1 MEQEVSFETL
11 LEKHR
16 IVVERYINFR
26 LPNSYDADDVIQET
40 FCAAYVGFD
49 KLQNKELFKPW
60 LLSIAKNQCN
70 MWFRKRYGR
79 DNISLEEIGDIS
91 DASKQEDD
99 IALEVLDLLP
109 KQSAELLKMVMQGYK
124 QSEIAERLEIPIGT
138 LKVVFIM
145 RKSSFVLCVPL
156 NNLRCLRKVER
167 L

>member
-16 IVVERYINFR
+16 IVIERYINFR

-79 DNISLEEIGDIS
+79 DNISLDEIGDIS
-91 DASKQEDD
+91 DDSRQEDG

-109 KQSAELLKMVMQGYK
+109 KQSAELLKMVM
-124 QSEIAERLEIPIGT
+124 
-138 LKVVFIM
+138 
-145 RKSSFVLCVPL
+145 
-156 NNLRCLRKVER
+156 
-167 L
+167 